1 MSDNQVMS
9 QAEIDGL
16 FSSIAPA
23 KPLPP
28 QPAAHVVAAKAAMQ
42 AGGPGPGPRHSDEDD
57 PLRLTVADLAGRLA
71 KAEKALERMSQLE
84 TKMEQLSGSLSQ
96 VPANMQQMAARF
108 QEIRGQVEDIVGCL
122 KLTPGLAAKKTF
134 QCGHCRT
141 KGYVAVHVQCT
152 QCGKNTLMGWWPA
165 RK

>member
-1 MSDNQVMS
+1 MPDNQVMS
-9 QAEIDGL
+9 QADIDGL

-28 QPAAHVVAAKAAMQ
+28 QPAAHVAAAKAAMQ
-42 AGGPGPGPRHSDEDD
+42 AGGTGQSARHSDEDD
-57 PLRLTVADLAGRLA
+57 PLRLTVADLASRLA
-71 KAEKALERMSQLE
+71 KAEKALERMGQLE
-84 TKMEQLSGSLSQ
+84 MKMEHLSGSLSN
-96 VPANMQQMAARF
+96 VPANMQQMATRF
-108 QEIRGQVEDIVGCL
+108 QEIRGQVEEIVGCL

-134 QCGHCRT
+134 QCVHCKT
-141 KGYVAVHVQCT
+141 TGNVAVHVQCT